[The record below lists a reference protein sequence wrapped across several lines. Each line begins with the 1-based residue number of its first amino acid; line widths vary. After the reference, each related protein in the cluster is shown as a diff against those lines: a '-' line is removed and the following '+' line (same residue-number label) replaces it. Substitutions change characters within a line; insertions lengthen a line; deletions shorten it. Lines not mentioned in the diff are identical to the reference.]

1 MKNRKKIF
9 LKTLCENSK
18 SQKKASNFIGFKK
31 DIETVLR
38 LNIHNY
44 PNIKTAQSTNLPN
57 IKNMQSPKKKEEDI
71 NEFNSLALSIR
82 KLKTFYP
89 NIKDEVFNENYANGQ
104 IPSRTEHINFENNL
118 KSSIKILT
126 QREDELK
133 KKQTDIGNEIKNL
146 DIKIND
152 QQLSIDVIMN
162 IDNNTLKLTK
172 LFTEQKIRE
181 MNLDKDKK
189 SNYLNSKEF
198 QEQLNLFLLR
208 EDYSSK
214 QKAKEIGIELEENK
228 VKKNNKLEEL
238 NKVSDSY
245 KKVHEK
251 KKKQVEDLYMH
262 YLIILKEGKDTR
274 NEGLSWI
281 IREIFNLDK
290 KVIISF
296 FPKFLDKQC
305 IQYLFNVT
313 HVNMK
318 LTEIEK
324 KIKICK
330 NDFKNQG
337 LISQVEKNE
346 NDMLTE
352 RKNISKENLKIIK
365 RRFSQSFNLDKINK
379 ENSRNQAN
387 NTAQYFSM
395 KTKMNQKLAKSHK
408 LKIIF
413 NNTASHK
420 LINPIAKDSDN
431 KDDKEIDD
439 EDDNLPYIDGDPNNY
454 MGKKGEKIN
463 YTNTF
468 IKNQLKST
476 FKIPN
481 VIRLKDFD
489 KMNFIK
495 TSFTPDDIV
504 KVNYFFSLRKKL
516 NKLREE
522 KDMLKTNEMDRIF
535 KEFQRNNYSKRY
547 NVDKMKVIS
556 ALIGE
561 DNINN
566 ELFRQERR
574 EKNYFE
580 QITKSQLYTKKF
592 YYKTFNEKSNTK
604 TNN

>member
-1 MKNRKKIF
+1 
-9 LKTLCENSK
+9 
-18 SQKKASNFIGFKK
+18 
-31 DIETVLR
+31 
-38 LNIHNY
+38 
-44 PNIKTAQSTNLPN
+44 
-57 IKNMQSPKKKEEDI
+57 
-71 NEFNSLALSIR
+71 
-82 KLKTFYP
+82 
-89 NIKDEVFNENYANGQ
+89 
-104 IPSRTEHINFENNL
+104 
-118 KSSIKILT
+118 
-126 QREDELK
+126 
-133 KKQTDIGNEIKNL
+133 
-146 DIKIND
+146 
-152 QQLSIDVIMN
+152 
-162 IDNNTLKLTK
+162 
-172 LFTEQKIRE
+172 
-181 MNLDKDKK
+181 
-189 SNYLNSKEF
+189 
-198 QEQLNLFLLR
+198 
-208 EDYSSK
+208 
-214 QKAKEIGIELEENK
+214 
-228 VKKNNKLEEL
+228 
-238 NKVSDSY
+238 
-245 KKVHEK
+245 
-251 KKKQVEDLYMH
+251 
-262 YLIILKEGKDTR
+262 
-274 NEGLSWI
+274 
-281 IREIFNLDK
+281 
-290 KVIISF
+290 
-296 FPKFLDKQC
+296 
-305 IQYLFNVT
+305 
-313 HVNMK
+313 MK

-324 KIKICK
+324 QIKICK
-330 NDFKNQG
+330 NDFKNKG
-337 LISQVEKNE
+337 LISNVEKNE

-379 ENSRNQAN
+379 ESSRNQVN
-387 NTAQYFSM
+387 NTAQNFSM
-395 KTKMNQKLAKSHK
+395 RTKIYQKLDKSHK
-408 LKIIF
+408 LKKIF

-420 LINPIAKDSDN
+420 LINSISKANEN
-431 KDDKEIDD
+431 KDDNESDD

-495 TSFTPDDIV
+495 TSFTPEDIV

>member
-1 MKNRKKIF
+1 
-9 LKTLCENSK
+9 
-18 SQKKASNFIGFKK
+18 
-31 DIETVLR
+31 
-38 LNIHNY
+38 
-44 PNIKTAQSTNLPN
+44 
-57 IKNMQSPKKKEEDI
+57 
-71 NEFNSLALSIR
+71 
-82 KLKTFYP
+82 
-89 NIKDEVFNENYANGQ
+89 
-104 IPSRTEHINFENNL
+104 
-118 KSSIKILT
+118 
-126 QREDELK
+126 
-133 KKQTDIGNEIKNL
+133 
-146 DIKIND
+146 
-152 QQLSIDVIMN
+152 
-162 IDNNTLKLTK
+162 
-172 LFTEQKIRE
+172 
-181 MNLDKDKK
+181 
-189 SNYLNSKEF
+189 
-198 QEQLNLFLLR
+198 
-208 EDYSSK
+208 
-214 QKAKEIGIELEENK
+214 
-228 VKKNNKLEEL
+228 
-238 NKVSDSY
+238 
-245 KKVHEK
+245 
-251 KKKQVEDLYMH
+251 
-262 YLIILKEGKDTR
+262 
-274 NEGLSWI
+274 
-281 IREIFNLDK
+281 
-290 KVIISF
+290 
-296 FPKFLDKQC
+296 
-305 IQYLFNVT
+305 
-313 HVNMK
+313 MK

-324 KIKICK
+324 QIKICK

-365 RRFSQSFNLDKINK
+365 RRFSQSFNLDKKNK

-387 NTAQYFSM
+387 NTTQIFTM
-395 KTKMNQKLAKSHK
+395 KTKMNQKFAKSHK

-431 KDDKEIDD
+431 QDDKEIDD

-580 QITKSQLYTKKF
+580 QISKSQLYTKKV
-592 YYKTFNEKSNTK
+592 YYKTFNENSNTK
-604 TNN
+604 TNK